1 MLDFEP
7 NASRFFA
14 LEPRRLMH
22 ILGYRT
28 PIFASEGG
36 GQEFESFRRRVA
48 AERTLTLV
56 TEENLIS
63 MSQTDFVTGRR
74 HEQTR
79 KL

>member
-22 ILGYRT
+22 ILGWRT
-28 PIFASEGG
+28 PILPLKAEAKNSKF
-36 GQEFESFRRRVA
+36 FRRRVA

-63 MSQTDFVTGRR
+63 MS
-74 HEQTR
+74 
-79 KL
+79 